1 MIDRLFGVFLLC
13 LGLYVLYGGLSLE
26 VPFSYDPL
34 GPTAFP
40 IALGAVL
47 ALLSVVIIVKPR
59 EVHFPALNTN
69 LKTLLIVLLLFVY
82 QLSFNFLGFL
92 LSTALLV
99 FCIAKI
105 FKGTTPQALSAGV
118 GVSGVVYLIFS
129 FLLEVPLPVG
139 SLFAKLLGVS
149 S

>member
-13 LGLYVLYGGLSLE
+13 LGLYVLYGGLMLE

-40 IALGAVL
+40 IFLGVVL
-47 ALLSVVIIVKPR
+47 ALLSVIVIVKPK
-59 EVHFPALNTN
+59 EIHFPGLNTN

-82 QLSFNFLGFL
+82 QLSFNVLGFL

-99 FCIAKI
+99 FCISKI
-105 FKGTTPQALSAGV
+105 FKGTTPQALGAGV

-139 SLFAKLLGVS
+139 TLFAKLLGVTA
-149 S
+149 